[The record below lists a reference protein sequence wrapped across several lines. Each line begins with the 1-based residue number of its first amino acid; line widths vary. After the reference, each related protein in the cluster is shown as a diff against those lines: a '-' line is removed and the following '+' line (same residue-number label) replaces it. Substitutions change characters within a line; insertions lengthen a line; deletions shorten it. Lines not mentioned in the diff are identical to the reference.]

1 MVLALTLSG
10 SARADTLDNWAPG
23 GYGNGGPVSEAS
35 ITAQSMNSS
44 GGFLYIADYAAKQ
57 IRIVSLVSS
66 IFSDRIITKLSNTND
81 PPISVAGTPD
91 GRVFFG
97 TRGVIY
103 EVGLTNE
110 PIVRYTSAVFYPMGM
125 TWHDGALY
133 VANADSN
140 RNQVLKFPLD
150 SFHPEVVVNLSGSW
164 NSTGDNGSALAATLK
179 SPADVIFDGEDMYI
193 AERDGGKIRRV
204 RNGVI
209 TTFAGGG
216 SALNDGQPATQARIL
231 YPTSIRL
238 FNGEMYVAD
247 SGQHRIRKIDS
258 NGIITTVAGTGNN
271 LSPKFNTN
279 PLLADIPSPE
289 SLTVDADGNVYIG
302 MSTIKRIYVLR
313 PSGELA
319 TRTSTPSA
327 SSSATATVTLTRTAV
342 PTETSVITK
351 TFTPSFTPTATKT
364 HTHIPTWTLI
374 PSVTPTD
381 TEVPTYTP
389 SYTPTETPSNTPI
402 DTATASPTVTFTATA
417 TPVQLIMCDVTQN
430 GKISSLDAAYVLQ
443 YVAGLRSFT
452 DTEKRLADATGNGTV
467 STVDA
472 TTILQI
478 AAGIIAI
485 PNRCGTRIQ

>member
-1 MVLALTLSG
+1 MRRILLAMVLALTLGG

-44 GGFLYIADYAAKQ
+44 GGLLYIADYAAKQ

-140 RNQVLKFPLD
+140 RNQILRFPLD
-150 SFHPEVVVNLSGSW
+150 TFQPAVVVNLSGAW

-179 SPADVIFDGEDMYI
+179 SPADVTFDGEDMYI
-193 AERDGGKIRRV
+193 AERDGGRIRLV
-204 RNGVI
+204 RDGII

-216 SALNDGQPATQARIL
+216 ATLNDGQPATQARL
-231 YPTSIRL
+231 QYPTSIRR
-238 FNGEMYVAD
+238 FNGVTYIAD
-247 SGQHRIRKIDS
+247 SGQHRIRRIDT
-258 NGIITTVAGTGNN
+258 NGIITTAAGTGNN
-271 LSPKFNTN
+271 LSPKFNSD

-289 SLTVDADGNVYIG
+289 SLAIDTNGNVYIG
-302 MSTIKRIYVLR
+302 TSTIKRIYVLM
-313 PSGELA
+313 PGALV
-319 TRTSTPSA
+319 
-327 SSSATATVTLTRTAV
+327 ATATVTLTQTAA
-342 PTETSVITK
+342 PTDTSVITK
-351 TFTPSFTPTATKT
+351 TFTPTATMTPSKT
-364 HTHIPTWTLI
+364 YTTRPTL
-374 PSVTPTD
+374 TPTD

-389 SYTPTETPSNTPI
+389 SYTPTETPTNTPN
-402 DTATASPTVTFTATA
+402 DTPTAMPTPSFTATA
-417 TPVQLIMCDVTQN
+417 TPPRLIVCDVTQN
-430 GKISSLDAAYVLQ
+430 GSISALDAAYVLQ
-443 YVAGLRSFT
+443 FVAGLRALN
-452 DTEKRLADATGNGTV
+452 DIERNLADATGNGTV
-467 STVDA
+467 TTVDA
-472 TTILQI
+472 TVILQVS
-478 AAGIIAI
+478 AGIQAM